1 MEFYEAC
8 KIMYK
13 AIRRG
18 GHPGIEAAGDAGSC
32 WIISPAPE
40 DPNIVEY
47 GLAPYF
53 VDKKT
58 GVISCFSVTE
68 AEDWERL
75 ETATQMVVPKEFA
88 PVYS

>member
-1 MEFYEAC
+1 MDFYEAC
-8 KIMYK
+8 EMMYK

-32 WIISPAPE
+32 WLISPASEVPE
-40 DPNIVEY
+40 EIEY

-58 GVISCFSVTE
+58 GNISCFSVTDE
-68 AEDWERL
+68 EDWERM
-75 ETATQMVVPKEFA
+75 ETAIPITVPKEFM
-88 PVYS
+88 PNYS